1 MKYMTSFSY
10 PMKAYSLPYLMAVY
24 HVTEDGWKKV
34 RGDDVTELHFQYYPK
49 PELHPSN
56 ASVVI

>member
-1 MKYMTSFSY
+1 MVYCDVLTFVLLY
-10 PMKAYSLPYLMAVY
+10 RIVVY

-34 RGDDVTELHFQYYPK
+34 RGDDVTELHFQYYPQ

-56 ASVVI
+56 ASTVI